1 MPCLEQNKGD
11 DDMNWKKIMLYNDE
25 KLRKKNGLLKDKIE
39 ETINQLNVLVMTHD
53 LMLRGDLPR
62 VNVYLNLD
70 GSDSIRVAN
79 GFQETLYGDGG
90 YYAFDVAVNPS
101 LYTVYG
107 NNAPEII
114 ANKAM
119 SKYLHL
125 IGA

>member
-79 GFQETLYGDGG
+79 GFQETLYGG
-90 YYAFDVAVNPS
+90 VRS
-101 LYTVYG
+101 
-107 NNAPEII
+107 
-114 ANKAM
+114 
-119 SKYLHL
+119 
-125 IGA
+125 

>member
-1 MPCLEQNKGD
+1 
-11 DDMNWKKIMLYNDE
+11 MNWKKIMLYNDE

-53 LMLRGDLPR
+53 LMLRGELPK

-70 GSDSIRVAN
+70 GNDAIRVAN
-79 GFQETLYGDGG
+79 GFQETLYDDGG
-90 YYAFDVAVNPS
+90 YYAFDVAMNPS
-101 LYTVYG
+101 LFTVYG